1 MCGWRRGRPGAVS
14 YVRWGPAAAGAA
26 GLEGCH
32 GTASACKTRLGGHPS
47 AWAPWSA
54 NASPSSAK
62 ESAGHAPSQLL
73 NSVTTSAEID
83 RWGASAPHTP
93 SAFGLAP
100 LACLRHVLTQ
110 PENPGPRGLNLD
122 TLKCSKKDNV
132 WAVSTIVCLGQW
144 LSTRNDSVGSGAIFG
159 CHYGDAATS
168 IQWVEARGA
177 AREPTTETR
186 PARNLSGTKAEKCS
200 RVTTRAEMVTPA
212 LSALCAQLLNRAWP
226 TADTQPTSAACV
238 SRTLATH
245 ISRQTL
251 RHGQRRSR
259 SGPKT
264 HSSAQSEK

>member
-1 MCGWRRGRPGAVS
+1 MPWYSLSLQNKIGGTPVSLGTLVSKRQPLLRQGKRRSRPV
-14 YVRWGPAAAGAA
+14 AATELSHDLRG
-26 GLEGCH
+26 
-32 GTASACKTRLGGHPS
+32 
-47 AWAPWSA
+47 
-54 NASPSSAK
+54 
-62 ESAGHAPSQLL
+62 
-73 NSVTTSAEID
+73 D

-100 LACLRHVLTQ
+100 LACLQHVLTQ

-122 TLKCSKKDNV
+122 ALKCSKKDNV
-132 WAVSTIVCLGQW
+132 WAVSTVVCLGQW

-259 SGPKT
+259 SSPKT